1 MWASGKLR
9 GLGAHGLPR
18 SHTTSFERCGEP
30 PPALQLRPVRT
41 LVLGFSLLTLAVG
54 CNDRRGEL
62 REWQASDHQPPPE
75 VAPEGQG
82 EAQEDEG
89 DSEARAA
96 QALWGMRCATCH
108 GPAGRGDGPGKPPG
122 AQLPDMA
129 SAAFHDSRTDAQL
142 SEVIV
147 KGRNLM
153 PAFGQELS
161 EAGVAALVKHVRSLK
176 Q

>member
-1 MWASGKLR
+1 
-9 GLGAHGLPR
+9 
-18 SHTTSFERCGEP
+18 
-30 PPALQLRPVRT
+30 VRT
-41 LVLGFSLLTLAVG
+41 FVLAFSLLGLAVG
-54 CNDRRGEL
+54 CGDRREL

-82 EAQEDEG
+82 EAVEDEG
-89 DSEARAA
+89 NSEERAA

-108 GPAGRGDGPGKPPG
+108 GPTGRGDGEGRPPG

-129 SAAFHDSRTDAQL
+129 SAAFHEARSDAQL
-142 SEVIV
+142 AEVIQ
-147 KGRNLM
+147 KGRGLM

-161 EAGVAALVKHVRSLK
+161 EAGVAALVRHVRALK